1 MVPVLNDW
9 IAAAE
14 ADDLPIYASRDFH
27 PQGHMSFSE
36 SGGPWPLHCIQDT
49 DGARFHPDLD
59 LPDSAVVVTKGVR
72 LDQDQNSAFDQT
84 GLATDLKKQHV
95 QRVFVGGLAEDVC
108 VLATALDG
116 RKEGFKVVLIQDAT
130 RPVTPEG
137 GVIRPPTDARRRS
150 PTQRLERPGDI
161 SWRASEVGKHLRRR
175 LVIHRMNN
183 APAQSPPADAAR
195 TPALS
200 HSRMRH
206 RQVRQVDHQG
216 PVKKDVD
223 VEHSRPIQNRSAHP
237 YTALD
242 FSYLAE
248 QFEHAQPRP
257 HPAHRVNKRRLK
269 SHSDG
274 RGLVQARY
282 SKAGRKFTKSLYRP
296 LKCSRACPQDLIR
309 APGKP

>member
-1 MVPVLNDW
+1 
-9 IAAAE
+9 
-14 ADDLPIYASRDFH
+14 
-27 PQGHMSFSE
+27 MSFDE

-150 PTQRLERPGDI
+150 PTQPLERQGHI
-161 SWRASEVGKHLRRR
+161 SWRANEGSKHLRRR

-183 APAQSPPADAAR
+183 ARRNLRQR
-195 TPALS
+195 TQHELPRR

-248 QFEHAQPRP
+248 QFKHAQPRP
-257 HPAHRVNKRRLK
+257 HPAHRVDKRRLK
-269 SHSDG
+269 SHADG

-296 LKCSRACPQDLIR
+296 LNVPALVPKI
-309 APGKP
+309 

>member
-1 MVPVLNDW
+1 MTASPNELKAGDALIIVDVQNDFCPGGALPIERGDEVVPILNDW

-49 DGARFHPDLD
+49 DGARFHSDLD

-116 RKEGFKVVLIQDAT
+116 RREGFEVVLIQNAT

-137 GVIRPPTDARRRS
+137 GVTARQQMRDAGV
-150 PTQRLERPGDI
+150 RL
-161 SWRASEVGKHLRRR
+161 SS
-175 LVIHRMNN
+175 
-183 APAQSPPADAAR
+183 
-195 TPALS
+195 
-200 HSRMRH
+200 
-206 RQVRQVDHQG
+206 
-216 PVKKDVD
+216 
-223 VEHSRPIQNRSAHP
+223 
-237 YTALD
+237 
-242 FSYLAE
+242 
-248 QFEHAQPRP
+248 
-257 HPAHRVNKRRLK
+257 
-269 SHSDG
+269 
-274 RGLVQARY
+274 
-282 SKAGRKFTKSLYRP
+282 
-296 LKCSRACPQDLIR
+296 
-309 APGKP
+309 